1 MTLDKHKSKED
12 NLMDLLDII
21 LLMLMLVEKLEGF
34 QIKNHY
40 NTTQIKYQVKKLLSI
55 ITPLAERDY
64 AIVFNNG
71 EEETQKIIREYEILV
86 AQIRDFQVPEKVI
99 LNQMIE
105 AFNYDKKTIE
115 ATVHRILKKK
125 HKK

>member
-1 MTLDKHKSKED
+1 MTLDKHKTEEE

-21 LLMLMLVEKLEGF
+21 ILMLMLVEKLEGF

-40 NTTQIKYQVKKLLSI
+40 NITQIKHQVKKLLSI
-55 ITPLAERDY
+55 ITPIAERDY

-71 EEETQKIIREYEILV
+71 EEETQKIIREYETLV

-99 LNQMIE
+99 LNQMIH
-105 AFNYDKKTIE
+105 AFNYDKGAIE

-125 HKK
+125 RKT